1 MFLGFG
7 PYANDVMLHAFFCT
21 LLSVVLWKG
30 YNILFRDS
38 SICSQTIKQSKQRIS
53 TKSDVM
59 TSGLGKET
67 KEMRLGGIYRWL
79 KRYSTMSL
87 ARPGMHRHFLV
98 ILLYMLHMTLYILY
112 QYLII
117 KMENLSLC

>member
-7 PYANDVMLHAFFCT
+7 PYANDVMLYAFFST

-30 YNILFRDS
+30 HNILFRDS
-38 SICSQTIKQSKQRIS
+38 SICSQTTKQSKQRIS

-67 KEMRLGGIYRWL
+67 EEMGLG
-79 KRYSTMSL
+79 
-87 ARPGMHRHFLV
+87 
-98 ILLYMLHMTLYILY
+98 
-112 QYLII
+112 
-117 KMENLSLC
+117 